1 MSKTPSDFST
11 ARHTPSVLV
20 WLTFAGAIIITF
32 AALMLL
38 LNAFPDLPDFHVYHA
53 LARKWI
59 TGEALL
65 YDSGGRNFF
74 NAPWIMVI
82 LAPLALLP
90 EKTAAAIWVAATL
103 ILIVAAL
110 HAFRVGVEQ

>member
-11 ARHTPSVLV
+11 ARHTPSVFV
-20 WLTFAGAIIITF
+20 WLTF

-59 TGEALL
+59 TGETLL

-90 EKTAAAIWVAATL
+90 EKK
-103 ILIVAAL
+103 
-110 HAFRVGVEQ
+110 RRPPSGSR